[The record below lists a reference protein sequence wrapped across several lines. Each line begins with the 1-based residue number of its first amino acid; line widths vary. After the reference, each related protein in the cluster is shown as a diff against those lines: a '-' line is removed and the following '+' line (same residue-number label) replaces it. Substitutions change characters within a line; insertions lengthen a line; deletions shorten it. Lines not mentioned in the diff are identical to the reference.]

1 MLSEV
6 VERLEAIE
14 GVAWDGVAMEGVAKE
29 GVGWEESPGVVTR
42 DTCWLGTP
50 AYAAGKQSIH
60 VTASMEKPAKNGQR
74 EFTLQD

>member
-6 VERLEAIE
+6 VMLEAME
-14 GVAWDGVAMEGVAKE
+14 GVAWEGVAMEGVAKE

-50 AYAAGKQSIH
+50 AYAASKHGIH
-60 VTASMEKPAKNGQR
+60 VTASMENPGKNGQ
-74 EFTLQD
+74 